1 MAANGEP
8 SSAIP
13 ENSEEVS
20 NPMDIASFVQMCVK
34 AEMKNYEQHMVLQIE
49 SLGGPDT
56 QPMVGEVCAPS
67 QQRPQVVAAEDVPAP
82 EGEEVILPAL
92 PRQKGKRKKG
102 PEKLPSPP
110 RKQVSLDTISILP
123 SSEDELVSASEED
136 AKQTD
141 GEEVPTEQGERD
153 NIPTHLG
160 VALTN
165 TMPTEAVA
173 TSIKEN
179 LAQLVR
185 NLWTKPQDSTKYK
198 EKLEKVVI
206 LENCSF
212 MKVQKCNKGL
222 FEKLPKES
230 CEQDKAAQYRQ
241 KNMGCWFINQIF

>member
-49 SLGGPDT
+49 SLKKFMSNNLQQGPDT
-56 QPMVGEVCAPS
+56 TQHMVGEVCAPS

-206 LENCSF
+206 PENCSF
-212 MKVQKCNKGL
+212 IKVQKCNKGS
-222 FEKLPKES
+222 FAKLPKGVM
-230 CEQDKAAQYRQ
+230 RT
-241 KNMGCWFINQIF
+241 G